1 MRLFFITL
9 LISAGL
15 ISSSFG
21 QDSPSKRSSPQ
32 RARRAIEQ
40 TRLSDGAGFFPLA
53 VGNSWVY
60 DVTGFAG
67 GRPTR
72 SYVDETRQIGGQ
84 TYHRLNGQANGL
96 GWVRMADDGRLLQI
110 DPETSVESLI
120 YNFGG
125 AVGTEWIPEGPAFC
139 NGRARIAERDEQR
152 LVVEYLA
159 AVCTD
164 AGVTHEIFEA
174 GVELVSRRESTIGG
188 ERRHDLREAFIE
200 DEWIDRRGLVSSL
213 STDKPAYSEDET
225 MRVRLAVSNST
236 SDAITLRFPS
246 GQRFDFAITDSDGLQ
261 IYTWSANKL
270 FTQETGEIEIESG
283 ERVFIAEIAPFE
295 FTKEQARPGSYS
307 LSGWLTTTGTRSF
320 GASVGFEIAA
330 AEE

>member
-1 MRLFFITL
+1 MRLYFIAL

-21 QDSPSKRSSPQ
+21 QDPESKRSTPQ
-32 RARRAIEQ
+32 RARRTIEQ
-40 TRLSDGAGFFPLA
+40 TRLLDGAGFFPLA

-60 DVTGFAG
+60 DVSGFAG

-84 TYHRLNGQANGL
+84 IYHRLNGQANGL
-96 GWVRMADDGRLLQI
+96 GWVRMADDSRLLQI

-125 AVGTEWIPEGPAFC
+125 AVGTGWTPEGPASC
-139 NGRARIAERDEQR
+139 NGPARISERTDER
-152 LVVEYLA
+152 LVVEYLGG
-159 AVCTD
+159 VCSD
-164 AGVTHEIFEA
+164 AGVTHEIFET
-174 GVELVSRRESTIGG
+174 GVGLVSRREITIGG
-188 ERRHDLREAFIE
+188 ERRHDLREAFIA

-213 STDKPAYSEDET
+213 STDKPVYSEDET
-225 MRVRLAVSNST
+225 IRVRLAVSNST
-236 SDAITLRFPS
+236 SDVVTLRFSS
-246 GQRFDFAITDSDGLQ
+246 GQRFDLAITDSNGVQ

-283 ERVFIAEIAPFE
+283 ERVFITEIAPFE
-295 FTKEQARPGSYS
+295 FSSRQAKPGSYS
-307 LSGWLTTTGTRSF
+307 LSGWLTTTGERSF
-320 GASVGFEIAA
+320 GASVGFEIVTS
-330 AEE
+330 EE